1 MIISQVYPGDENEI
15 LMQVQYD
22 EYDRNI
28 GRIFSS
34 ARDEL
39 AHADAIL
46 DAKLLITDTAL
57 AVKRFDHRVLQDA
70 HDIIAAAFR
79 YHNDDGG
86 QLRLFEDA
94 EKQLARYA
102 HEWNEWLGRQLL
114 LFLRYPVFVRS
125 VVECVVFA
133 NNVMGY
139 MAEDRLCAFLLS
151 YYNAVDW
158 MKEDGY
164 LKVYKLVS
172 S

>member
-1 MIISQVYPGDENEI
+1 MIISQVYPGDENKI

-94 EKQLARYA
+94 EKQRARYA